1 MWNLPGPGIEPTSP
15 SIGWRI
21 LYHWAPQE
29 AWANT
34 FKATSY
40 ASQFRKR
47 HFSPAFSFSAVSLTR
62 VRPIKNSIIHA
73 QAYPILKLFSLTLNI
88 PISILSQVQSTDIY
102 SIPTVC
108 QAQGIST
115 KGKEISSSQWSTWG
129 PSTMRFAV
137 TPSIPPC
144 REGLWDWWQLPD
156 LPSQNDAVHA
166 VELHLAVFQY
176 KEYTDEKHMWAAL
189 SRKFSGVAITCAGGD
204 AWNKAACEL
213 EGRAAL
219 ILLPWVRG
227 WTDCSGLLL
236 PAVLPAC
243 FHLSLLICSSSA
255 SPHHP
260 PSLPWLPRQ
269 ALSARPLKDSMAWVC
284 GAGRGGRES
293 RQRCQISF
301 CSIPTPCPIKIRY
314 LFGCLLVPQGNH
326 IPNEFVKKAIQFIS
340 VLIGQNPGQWD
351 HYGWKWYLKEKNKSG
366 IEKRVRINQ
375 GY

>member
-1 MWNLPGPGIEPTSP
+1 ME
-15 SIGWRI
+15 
-21 LYHWAPQE
+21 
-29 AWANT
+29 
-34 FKATSY
+34 
-40 ASQFRKR
+40 
-47 HFSPAFSFSAVSLTR
+47 
-62 VRPIKNSIIHA
+62 
-73 QAYPILKLFSLTLNI
+73 
-88 PISILSQVQSTDIY
+88 
-102 SIPTVC
+102 
-108 QAQGIST
+108 
-115 KGKEISSSQWSTWG
+115 
-129 PSTMRFAV
+129 
-137 TPSIPPC
+137 
-144 REGLWDWWQLPD
+144 
-156 LPSQNDAVHA
+156 
-166 VELHLAVFQY
+166 
-176 KEYTDEKHMWAAL
+176 AAL
-189 SRKFSGVAITCAGGD
+189 SSTMFTLKGTLPPTSFDKRAAPHSGMAKNSKEWTLGV
-204 AWNKAACEL
+204 

-269 ALSARPLKDSMAWVC
+269 ALSARPLKDSMARVC

-301 CSIPTPCPIKIRY
+301 CSIPTPSPIKIRY

-351 HYGWKWYLKEKNKSG
+351 HYGWK
-366 IEKRVRINQ
+366 
-375 GY
+375 